1 MPTIQPQ
8 GRAAFS
14 IPEVMAMTG
23 LGRDKVYAVINEGLL
38 AARKCGR
45 RTLITAADLQ
55 AFLEALPMIGRADE
69 R

>member
-1 MPTIQPQ
+1 
-8 GRAAFS
+8 
-14 IPEVMAMTG
+14 MAMTG

-45 RTLITAADLQ
+45 RTLITATDLQ
-55 AFLEALPMIGRADE
+55 AFLEALPTIGRADE

>member
-1 MPTIQPQ
+1 MIQAFD
-8 GRAAFS
+8 RAAFT
-14 IPEVMAMTG
+14 IAEVIALTG

-45 RTLITAADLQ
+45 RTLITATDLQ
-55 AFLEALPMIGRADE
+55 AFLEALPTIGRADE